1 MQNQSFNLEITPL
14 TKSFVRLIDRLKKT
28 PSFLALAIQII
39 ALMCV
44 LICSRV
50 IYASASAQWSID
62 VTFFIFTLVVL
73 QSIIASGLAC
83 GFRMAIW
90 WRWIHFFF
98 PLALWVMSISQIPN
112 SFYLVGFMITL
123 ALYWTTF
130 KTQVP
135 FYPSR
140 PNVWKTLARLMHQHN
155 KAQKSLRMIDIGSGI
170 GDMSMYIAKT
180 REQDIVEGIEIAP
193 LPWLVS
199 RIRAKLMQSRARF
212 ILGNYQNLDF
222 ANYDIVFAYLSP
234 AAMPQLWEKASN
246 EMRAGSL
253 LVSLEF
259 EIPNVP
265 CSKVIVTGKSSPK
278 LYVWCL

>member
-1 MQNQSFNLEITPL
+1 MQNQTFNLERVAVAKL
-14 TKSFVRLIDRLKKT
+14 FGRLIERLKKT
-28 PSFLALAIQII
+28 PSFLALVIQII
-39 ALMCV
+39 AVICV

-62 VTFFIFTLVVL
+62 VTFFIFSLVVL

-83 GFRMAIW
+83 GFGMTTW

-98 PLALWVMSISQIPN
+98 PLALWVMSISQIP
-112 SFYLVGFMITL
+112 STYYLFGFVITL

-135 FYPSR
+135 FYPSS
-140 PNVWKTLARLMHQHN
+140 PNVWKTLARLMHQHS
-155 KAQKSLRMIDIGSGI
+155 KAQQSLRMIDIGSGI

-180 REQDIVEGIEIAP
+180 RGKDIVEGIEIAP

-199 RIRAKLMQSRARF
+199 RVRAKLKQSRAKF

-259 EIPNVP
+259 EIPDVP